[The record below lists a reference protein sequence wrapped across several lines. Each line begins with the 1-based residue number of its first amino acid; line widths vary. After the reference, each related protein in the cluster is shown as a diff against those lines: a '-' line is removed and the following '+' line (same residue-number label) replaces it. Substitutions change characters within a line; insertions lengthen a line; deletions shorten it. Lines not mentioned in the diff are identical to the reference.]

1 MLLSGV
7 LWPMEGMSIYL
18 RYLSYFIP
26 LTHAIEALRC
36 IFARG
41 WGIDKP
47 EVYWGIFVNFGWIV
61 GLLSVCLTIIRIRKY
76 TGQLAVQDTNKVPAK
91 CLPIFMLSGHGSVE
105 TCCQLVFCQL
115 GKIMEKNN
123 GRLRKQDVPVKC
135 YTAGRQRIL
144 M

>member
-41 WGIDKP
+41 WGIDRP
-47 EVYWGIFVNFGWIV
+47 EVYWGIVVNFGWIV
-61 GLLSVCLTIIRIRKY
+61 GLLLVCLTVIRVRKY
-76 TGQLAVQDTNKVPAK
+76 TG
-91 CLPIFMLSGHGSVE
+91 
-105 TCCQLVFCQL
+105 
-115 GKIMEKNN
+115 
-123 GRLRKQDVPVKC
+123 
-135 YTAGRQRIL
+135 
-144 M
+144 